1 MPSSS
6 VTDLTSTTL
15 QANKTV
21 KGVVQSGIDAEAS
34 QSNRGISSCKDRSED
49 LNGGC
54 PRPQSTAQRIQVVAT
69 EVLSIIGSYGVHF
82 ERESGIWNA
91 FEEFLPTAMKQIA
104 MNGPINMLLPGFPFK
119 ENSKDLVLGQLPDLG
134 EELALAHLQG
144 LCDNI
149 AAIYEN
155 GAYVLICSDGL
166 VYNDLIGVS
175 EETAWGYGEA
185 LRAMATRKELHN
197 IKFIRLWDLLDHDP
211 RHQLHQESPT
221 KDKAYYLEHAFSIR
235 QELLSTYSDAQF
247 DASAAV
253 KADKDWAATHDA
265 YVDVLAKKAVEYP
278 NKTAEQM
285 ITRGKAYG
293 TALGIK
299 FPNHIRLS
307 IHDSAGRG
315 KLSLALIPSPQKG
328 VIGLMPWRSAIA
340 VDGDGSYR
348 AVYPDQVQDTH
359 DLVYK
364 NGHPYY
370 YRVKSDLFDWTDS
383 GLRVDFEHLYPCG
396 LIIRPIDCS
405 PSMRLIPMQKV
416 RHLSNNFSPV
426 VLRGFS
432 GTTDEDIWVEK
443 GHELGKILSWALTGT
458 IFKVVNSRDDSKM
471 ANNVT
476 SNEPLPMH
484 FDGVFKFTDHEDP
497 VTGEVKKALDPPG
510 YQYFTCLAT
519 APKGDGYTLFCS
531 SRLVFRY
538 LPVSWPVERLE
549 PVTWEMTND
558 GFWSNVHKGLPLVVR
573 HSVTGA
579 PCLRWHSP
587 WDSDKTKYSSY
598 KIVVE
603 NEEQSLVQLI
613 ERSTYDFRACLRFS
627 WQVGDLLV
635 SDNVAMLH
643 TRTSYTSECDREM
656 WRIHLD

>member
-1 MPSSS
+1 MPQAS
-6 VTDLTSTTL
+6 VIDLTSTSL
-15 QANKTV
+15 QPSKSVRCNV
-21 KGVVQSGIDAEAS
+21 QLDRGVGVYG
-34 QSNRGISSCKDRSED
+34 NRGESAHDE
-49 LNGGC
+49 C
-54 PRPQSTAQRIQVVAT
+54 PSNQSTPESAETIAT
-69 EVLSIIGSYGVHF
+69 QVLSIIGSYGVHF
-82 ERESGIWNA
+82 QRESGRWDA
-91 FEEFLPTAMKQIA
+91 FEEFLPTVMKQIA
-104 MNGPINMLLPGFPFK
+104 TNGPIKMLLPGFPFK
-119 ENSKDLVLGQLPDLG
+119 ENSKDLVLGNLPDLG

-149 AAIYEN
+149 SAIYEN
-155 GAYVLICSDGL
+155 GADVIICSDGL
-166 VYNDLIGVS
+166 VYNDLMGVS
-175 EETAWGYGEA
+175 EQRVWEYGEA
-185 LRAMATRKELHN
+185 LRAMAARKELRN
-197 IKFIRLWDLLDHDP
+197 IKFIRLWDVLGHNP
-211 RHQLHQESPT
+211 EHQLQQETLAKGKS
-221 KDKAYYLEHAFSIR
+221 YYLEHASNIR
-235 QELLSTYSDAQF
+235 QELLRTYSDTQF

-253 KADKDWAATHDA
+253 KADKDWAATHAA
-265 YVDVLAKKAVEYP
+265 YVGVLAKKAIKCP
-278 NKTAEQM
+278 NSTAEQM
-285 ITRGKAYG
+285 IARGKAYG
-293 TALGIK
+293 TALRTK

-307 IHDSAGRG
+307 IHDSVGKG
-315 KLSLALIPSPQKG
+315 KLSLALIPNPREKG

-348 AVYPDQVQDTH
+348 AVYPDEVRDTH
-359 DLVYK
+359 ELIYK
-364 NGHPYY
+364 NEHPYY

-383 GLRVDFEHLYPCG
+383 GLQVDFEHLYPCG
-396 LIIRPIDCS
+396 LIIRPVDCS

-432 GTTDEDIWVEK
+432 ETKDEEVWVEK
-443 GHELGKILSWALTGT
+443 GHELGKVLSWALTGT

-471 ANNVT
+471 SNNVT

-484 FDGVFKFTDHEDP
+484 FDGVFKFAEQKDS
-497 VTGEVKKALDPPG
+497 VTGEVKKVLDPPG

-531 SRLVFRY
+531 SRLAFRY
-538 LPVSWPVERLE
+538 LPIAWPLERLE

-573 HSVTGA
+573 HPVTGA

-587 WDSDKTKYSSY
+587 WDSSKTKYSSY
-598 KIVVE
+598 KIVIE
-603 NEEQSLVQLI
+603 NEEQSLVRLI
-613 ERSTYDFRACLRFS
+613 EKSTYDFRACLRFS
-627 WQVGDLLV
+627 WQQGDLLV